1 MKRPARC
8 LAAAQALAL
17 TQRLPAA
24 AGQRFLTTR
33 ALLPSAEKAFFVVLA
48 CPPLLDPT
56 SISQFS
62 SFSRM
67 LLSRWISFSLLSV
80 SALVYGGVSFLAKDS
95 ACELLPLLFRPGLEI
110 SLVSETTP
118 HVFRFPRIDRA
129 GVVH

>member
-1 MKRPARC
+1 
-8 LAAAQALAL
+8 LALA
-17 TQRLPAA
+17 QQLPEASSP
-24 AGQRFLTTR
+24 RFLTLR

-56 SISQFS
+56 SISQLS

-67 LLSRWISFSLLSV
+67 LLSRWISSSPLSV

-95 ACELLPLLFRPGLEI
+95 ACELSPLPFRPGLEI
-110 SLVSETTP
+110 SLVLEMTL

>member
-1 MKRPARC
+1 
-8 LAAAQALAL
+8 LAAAQALSLA
-17 TQRLPAA
+17 QRLPAA
-24 AGQRFLTTR
+24 AGPRFLKLR

-48 CPPLLDPT
+48 SPPLLDPT

-67 LLSRWISFSLLSV
+67 LLSRWMSFSLLSV
-80 SALVYGGVSFLAKDS
+80 SALVYGGASFSAKDS
-95 ACELLPLLFRPGLEI
+95 ACELSPLLFRPGLEI
-110 SLVSETTP
+110 SSVLEMTP

>member
-24 AGQRFLTTR
+24 AGQRFLTMR
-33 ALLPSAEKAFFVVLA
+33 GLLPSAEKAFFVVLA

-95 ACELLPLLFRPGLEI
+95 ACDLSPLLFRPGLEI
-110 SLVSETTP
+110 SLVL
-118 HVFRFPRIDRA
+118 
-129 GVVH
+129 